1 MQKYLPSIRDLNG
14 VNAPVIIKADALDG
28 EWLPPMAMYK
38 AADVDPLIADLR
50 RQNSE
55 LREQLREW
63 KNWLAG
69 ACV

>member
-14 VNAPVIIKADALDG
+14 VKAPVIIKADALDG

-38 AADVDPLIADLR
+38 AADVDPVIADLQ

-55 LREQLREW
+55 LRERLRGWE
-63 KNWLAG
+63 NWLAV
-69 ACV
+69 ACL